1 MKNLGVQT
9 VHIIAGEEFGPILA
23 EAFESMMPP
32 SFKTVLERLVERPK
46 LRQYL
51 INANS
56 HIETLVTHP
65 STTLASQANLELG
78 W

>member
-9 VHIIAGEEFGPILA
+9 VHIIPGEELGPILA

-46 LRQYL
+46 LRRYL

-56 HIETLVTHP
+56 HIETLVSHTFYYYF
-65 STTLASQANLELG
+65 SFKG
-78 W
+78 